1 MATDDPLARFLAR
14 IEPSDDVP
22 ERVQPGDTSRMSIE
36 TFVAASMGTARELT
50 SEGSLRLHGAGVVG
64 TTAELADVGLIA
76 STWQKLVSAVG
87 GALEDIRSLRGQ
99 LPADIVTRTTL
110 VLAASPSPGSV
121 ILHLRPKA
129 DPFVEV
135 APDGNMPMVEPDRP
149 LADRASEALIEL
161 LSGAVDAGPAA
172 LDDLSEQMKIMGPRV
187 GSSLTAF
194 ASSLVKSDITLGASW
209 REPEHPTVRAEVT
222 PSTAKWLR
230 DFVLGRDL
238 DADVVDMVGV
248 LRTISDA
255 QNWRVDVDEKPVRM
269 DASELAPDAI
279 SRFHVGQRV
288 KLTVRIAMREQPD
301 GRTSATH
308 TILDELP
315 ADE

>member
-1 MATDDPLARFLAR
+1 MATDDPLGRFLSR
-14 IEPSDDVP
+14 VETSDDVP

-36 TFVAASMGTARELT
+36 AFVANSMGTARELA
-50 SEGSLRLHGAGVVG
+50 SEGSLRLHGTGVVG
-64 TTAELADVGLIA
+64 TTAALADVGLIA

-110 VLAASPSPGSV
+110 LLTASPAPGSV
-121 ILHLRPKA
+121 ILHLRPQA
-129 DPFVEV
+129 DPFIEV
-135 APDGNMPMVEPDRP
+135 APHGEMPMLEADRP
-149 LADRASEALIEL
+149 LADRASEALIVL
-161 LSGAVDAGPAA
+161 LSDAVAAGPESLDELSSA
-172 LDDLSEQMKIMGPRV
+172 LRDMGPRV

-194 ASSLVKSDITLGASW
+194 ASSLMKSDITLGATW
-209 REPEHPTVRAEVT
+209 REPDQPTKRAEVT

-248 LRTISDA
+248 LRTVSDA
-255 QNWRVDVDEKPVRM
+255 QSWRVDVDDKPIRM
-269 DASELAPDAI
+269 DATELAPGAI
-279 SRFHVGQRV
+279 GQFHVGQRV

-308 TILDELP
+308 TILDAEV
-315 ADE
+315 ADG